1 MIKTVTAILITE
13 DERDKLLEERGKHN
27 DGTSLSLLYPTCY
40 QDHIFGIAV
49 VQDDLTEFINE
60 LDAGCSSD

>member
-1 MIKTVTAILITE
+1 MNEISFLKKE
-13 DERDKLLEERGKHN
+13 GKHN

-40 QDHIFGIAV
+40 QDHVFGIAV
-49 VQDDLTEFINE
+49 VKDDLTEFINE

>member
-13 DERDKLLEERGKHN
+13 DERDKLLEKSKHN
-27 DGTSLSLLYPTCY
+27 DGTALSLLYPTCY
-40 QDHIFGIAV
+40 QDHVFGIAV
-49 VQDDLTEFINE
+49 VKDDLTEFINE

>member
-13 DERDKLLEERGKHN
+13 DERDKLLEKSKHN
-27 DGTSLSLLYPTCY
+27 DGTALSLLYPTCY

-49 VQDDLTEFINE
+49 VKDDLTEFIDE
-60 LDAGCSSD
+60 LDAGYSSN

>member
-13 DERDKLLEERGKHN
+13 DERDKLLEKSKHN
-27 DGTSLSLLYPTCY
+27 DGTALSLLYPTCY

-49 VQDDLTEFINE
+49 VKDDLTEFIDE
-60 LDAGCSSD
+60 LDAGCSSN

>member
-1 MIKTVTAILITE
+1 MIKTVTAIIITE
-13 DERDKLLEERGKHN
+13 DERDKLLEKVSITMEHHYHC
-27 DGTSLSLLYPTCY
+27 LYPTCY

-49 VQDDLTEFINE
+49 VKDDLTEFINE

>member
-13 DERDKLLEERGKHN
+13 DERDKLLEKSKHN
-27 DGTSLSLLYPTCY
+27 DGTALSLLYPTCY

-49 VQDDLTEFINE
+49 VKDDLTEFINE

>member
-13 DERDKLLEERGKHN
+13 DERDKLLEKEGKHN

-40 QDHIFGIAV
+40 QDHVFGIAV
-49 VQDDLTEFINE
+49 VKDDLTEFINE

>member
-13 DERDKLLEERGKHN
+13 DERDKLLEKSKHN
-27 DGTSLSLLYPTCY
+27 DGTALSLLYPTCY

-49 VQDDLTEFINE
+49 VKDDLTEFINE
-60 LDAGCSSD
+60 LDAGCSSN